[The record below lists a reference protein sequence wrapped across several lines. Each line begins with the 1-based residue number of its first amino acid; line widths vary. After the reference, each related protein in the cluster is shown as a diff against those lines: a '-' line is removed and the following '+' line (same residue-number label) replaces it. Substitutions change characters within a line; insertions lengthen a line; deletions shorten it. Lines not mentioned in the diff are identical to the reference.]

1 MQPGK
6 SKNILFN
13 IYYRSPLWSK
23 IESAICSDVRIE
35 SDNMFRRPE
44 PAPAPENTS
53 SSVHMDLIYQIG
65 LGVLCIVP
73 VLVLLC
79 GKKSKPKEIVI
90 TVKPNPKE
98 LSAAQKHAEKTTEK
112 AAAEKSD
119 SMKSIAEKAAGDAKV
134 GILHQ

>member
-1 MQPGK
+1 
-6 SKNILFN
+6 
-13 IYYRSPLWSK
+13 
-23 IESAICSDVRIE
+23 
-35 SDNMFRRPE
+35 MFRRPE

-53 SSVHMDLIYQIG
+53 SDLMYQIG

-79 GKKSKPKEIVI
+79 GRKSKPKEIVI

-98 LSAAQKHAEKTTEK
+98 PSAAQKHAEKPTDK

-119 SMKSIAEKAAGDAKV
+119 SMKSVAEKAAADAKV
-134 GILHQ
+134 GILQQ